1 MSERVGAHARVAGSA
16 LADSGPGEAT
26 LYIINLLSS
35 TTPMTLE
42 VPYTPEL
49 EGFAVFRSRRV
60 EDGRDRFRLHLGYFE
75 SQGEAERVLAAV
87 RARYPAAWVALAP
100 KDAMGSLD
108 DTSVAQFKLIRSSR
122 TTPAPR
128 AAAPVPHAP
137 GPAAPKALVANT
149 ALVRGTPV
157 RATLVAPAQ
166 SRQAYASG
174 AGTARQTLTPK
185 DVLHLLESAPR
196 ANRQTPGARPQA
208 ARAPAVPAAVPA
220 SESQR
225 FAVQLIWSTNVVDAA
240 RVPQL
245 AIFDAYTLYTVQVER
260 AGRRWHGLRLGFF
273 SDPVSAR
280 QVALYARSDFSA
292 AAVVPVSER
301 ECAKANEVAAGQG
314 HRSQPSSAPK
324 RDTDTIEL
332 KEDDMPR
339 TRSAPLQESLLAP
352 VEASASASA
361 TGTPAK
367 VADKAKPAG
376 KAAKGRP
383 IQVKSTSRTAT
394 APKRV
399 AKTTAQLLEELG
411 ADTLDLDFSASRDE
425 LGDTGVRHLSVSVVQ
440 RKSPLGRLL
449 ARVGR
454 RRQA

>member
-16 LADSGPGEAT
+16 LADSAPVEAT

-75 SQGEAERVLAAV
+75 SQAEAERVLAAV
-87 RARYPAAWVALAP
+87 RPRYPAAWVALAP

-108 DTSVAQFKLIRSSR
+108 DTSVAQFKLIRGSR
-122 TTPAPR
+122 TNAPAGKPVV
-128 AAAPVPHAP
+128 AAPVNHARAI
-137 GPAAPKALVANT
+137 PATAPTIKPAPLI
-149 ALVRGTPV
+149 GTPV
-157 RATLVAPAQ
+157 RATLVAPQ
-166 SRQAYASG
+166 SRLASSPG
-174 AGTARQTLTPK
+174 HAQRASLSPT
-185 DVLHLLESAPR
+185 DVLKLLESAPR
-196 ANRQTPGARPQA
+196 ATRRTAPPAPNAREPAHASAPEPQK
-208 ARAPAVPAAVPA
+208 
-220 SESQR
+220 
-225 FAVQLIWSTNVVDAA
+225 FAVQLVWSTDMVDAA

-292 AAVVPVSER
+292 AAVVPVSDR
-301 ECAKANEVAAGQG
+301 ECAKANEVAAAHGQRTG
-314 HRSQPSSAPK
+314 QSTHAPK
-324 RDTDTIEL
+324 KDTDTIEL
-332 KEDDMPR
+332 KEDDTPR

-352 VEASASASA
+352 LEPLKPE
-361 TGTPAK
+361 TPS
-367 VADKAKPAG
+367 AKPMVQPRPAG
-376 KAAKGRP
+376 SVKNRP
-383 IQVKSTSRTAT
+383 ITVKAPSR
-394 APKRV
+394 APQAPKKRV
-399 AKTTAQLLEELG
+399 AKTTEQLIEELG
-411 ADTLDLDFSASRDE
+411 ADTLDLDLTNVGRDD
-425 LGDTGVRHLSVSVVQ
+425 LNDSGVRHLSVSVVQ

-449 ARVGR
+449 AKVGR
-454 RRQA
+454 RRHA